1 MISDPA
7 SVLSIE
13 AWLAEA
19 RTQLEAGSD
28 SARLDAELLLAHV
41 LQQSRTWLYTWS
53 DRPLSAEQQQAAD
66 ALLARR
72 LAGEP
77 VAYLL
82 GERDFWSLNL
92 NVNPST
98 LIPRAD
104 TETLVEWAL
113 ELPLPANSRVLDLGT
128 GTGAIALALASEQP
142 SWLVS
147 GVDFNADAVALAQS
161 NAVRNQLERVAFA
174 QSDWYSAVSGDF
186 DLIVSNPPYIDED
199 DEHMAQ
205 GDVRFEPRSALVA
218 DNHGLSDLALI
229 IDRAPDFLRA
239 NGWLLLEHG
248 YQQADAVCELL
259 RARGFTEVSN
269 RRDLAGQPRISGGRW
284 PQQVMG

>member
-1 MISDPA
+1 MISGPA
-7 SVLSIE
+7 SVLSID

-41 LQQSRTWLYTWS
+41 LQQGRTWLYTWS
-53 DRPLSAEQQQAAD
+53 DRLLSAEQQQAAN

-98 LIPRAD
+98 LIPRPD

-142 SWLVS
+142 SWQVS
-147 GVDFNADAVALAQS
+147 GVDFNADAVALAQA
-161 NAVRNQLERVAFA
+161 NAARNQLARVSFM
-174 QSDWYSAVSGDF
+174 QSDWYTAVSGDF

-199 DEHMAQ
+199 DEHLAQ

-229 IDRAPDFLRA
+229 IDRAPGFLRA

-259 RARGFTEVSN
+259 RARGFAEVSN
-269 RRDLAGQPRISGGRW
+269 RRDLGGQPRISGGRW
-284 PQQVMG
+284 PQQVLG

>member
-1 MISDPA
+1 MISGPA

-53 DRPLSAEQQQAAD
+53 DRVLSAEQQQAAD

-82 GERDFWSLNL
+82 GERDFWSLSL

-98 LIPRAD
+98 LIPRPD

-142 SWLVS
+142 SWQVS
-147 GVDFNADAVALAQS
+147 GVDFNADAVALAQA
-161 NAVRNQLERVAFA
+161 NAARNQLARVSFM

-199 DEHMAQ
+199 DEHLAQ

-229 IDRAPDFLRA
+229 IDRAPGFLRA

-259 RARGFTEVSN
+259 RGRGFAEVSN
-269 RRDLAGQPRISGGRW
+269 RCDLGGQPRISGGRW